1 MDDKKLLK
9 KLRKGDTAAYKY
21 LFSTYYT
28 WLCNYVLKL
37 CNDPSLA
44 EDIVQETMINFWEKR
59 DTILITTS
67 LKSYLF
73 RSCHNQFLQ
82 HIRKQK
88 IKFDF
93 LDNIRWEV
101 IASAQKEDTSERDRD
116 LEKLN
121 NLIDKLPPRCKEV
134 FIKNKI
140 QKKKYKE
147 IAVDLGISIKTVEN
161 QMSKAL
167 HFLKENANSFFI

>member
-9 KLRKGDTAAYKY
+9 KLKKGDTTAYKY
-21 LFSTYYT
+21 LFSNYYV
-28 WLCNYVLKL
+28 WLCNYVMKL
-37 CNDPSLA
+37 CNDHTLA

-59 DTILITTS
+59 DSILITVS

-82 HIRKQK
+82 HIRKEK
-88 IKFDF
+88 VKFDF
-93 LDNIRWEV
+93 LDNVRWEV
-101 IASAQKEDTSERDRD
+101 LANAYEEDDGIQD
-116 LEKLN
+116 VYLEKLN
-121 NLIDKLPPRCKEV
+121 NLIERLPPRCKEV

-140 QKKKYKE
+140 QKQKYKE
-147 IAVDLGISIKTVEN
+147 IAVDMGISIKTVEN

-167 HFLKENANSFFI
+167 QFLKENATSFLL

>member
-1 MDDKKLLK
+1 MEDKKLLK
-9 KLRKGDTAAYKY
+9 KLRKGDTAAYRY

-44 EDIVQETMINFWEKR
+44 EDIVQETMVNFWEKR
-59 DTILITTS
+59 DSILITTS

-101 IASAQKEDTSERDRD
+101 IASAQEEYNTTRDRD

-121 NLIDKLPPRCKEV
+121 SLIDKLPPRCKEI

-140 QKKKYKE
+140 QKQKYKD
-147 IAVDLGISIKTVEN
+147 IAVDMGISIKTVEN

-167 HFLKENANSFFI
+167 HFLKENANSFLL